1 MPRTDYIL
9 TVQDGRIAERGT
21 YNELIGNDGPFAKF
35 VAQFGGQDEEIKE
48 VKDAAEEEALEGA
61 DKPDIERKAARAK
74 ERVKGKTLMQ
84 TEERATGAVS
94 GTVYHQY
101 LQ

>member
-1 MPRTDYIL
+1 ML
-9 TVQDGRIAERGT
+9 DGRIAERGP
-21 YNELIGNDGPFAKF
+21 YDELIANDGPFAKF

-48 VKDAAEEEALEGA
+48 VDDAAEEEA
-61 DKPDIERKAARAK
+61 IEESGDPVAAKKGAARTREQA
-74 ERVKGKTLMQ
+74 KGKTLMQ
-84 TEERATGAVS
+84 SEERATGAVS